1 MFYSSYVT
9 PFHSHNTMQLV
20 FDLCGRFRLRTRNA
34 GWGTYK
40 CLVIKEHVVHQLDT
54 AGSAQLIVYLDPASE
69 LAVAIK
75 DKYLRDK
82 DPDKDKQLEFFAPE
96 GDILQRI
103 RPGELERCL
112 IGPDKQRL
120 EKVVYQL
127 LHQLRE
133 GLLSSEGDHRISR
146 AMNLVAGEYSGEMT
160 IGRLAGNVFLSES
173 RLRSVFK
180 QTAGISLHQ
189 YIILRRVTL
198 AMIALMNG
206 ATIAEAAAGGGFSD
220 SSHFHRVMLR
230 QFGVTPSGFMK
241 DNSKKMIERSAGSNF
256 LLVTRQD

>member
-1 MFYSSYVT
+1 MFYSSYIT
-9 PFHSHNTMQLV
+9 PFHSHNTLQLV
-20 FDLCGRFRLRTRNA
+20 FDLCGKFRLRTRKE
-34 GWGTYK
+34 GWGTYR
-40 CLVIKEHVVHQLDT
+40 CLVIKEHIVHQLDT

-75 DKYLRDK
+75 DKYLKEHD
-82 DPDKDKQLEFFAPE
+82 LFAPE
-96 GDILQRI
+96 GDILHKV

-112 IGPDKQRL
+112 IGPDKRLL

-127 LHQLRE
+127 LHLLRE
-133 GLLSSEGDHRISR
+133 GMLSSQGDHRITQ
-146 AMNLVAGEYSGEMT
+146 AKNLVAGELSGEMT
-160 IGRLAGNVFLSES
+160 IGRLAGNLFLSES

-180 QTAGISLHQ
+180 SAAGMPLHQ
-189 YIILRRVTL
+189 YIILHKVTL

-230 QFGVTPSGFMK
+230 QFGVTPSSFIR
-241 DNSKKMIERSAGSNF
+241 DNSKKTIERLAGSNF
-256 LLVTRQD
+256 QMVTRQY